1 MDWFLDLRA
10 WGHGGP
16 VGTLKVSDG
25 TKFYADARALLDDI
39 RGRDVFLMAHGYNVN
54 REHGTKSLG
63 QWKSKLQF
71 GIGTNAVFIG
81 VLWPGD
87 CVLPIFIDY
96 VWEGSEAEKSGTM
109 LGEFVRDNFGFAASL
124 TFASHSLGAR
134 VVLQAIQTLADSNRV
149 RNLILMAAAIED
161 DTLLREFNA
170 AANKVDRVSVVYS
183 LEDHVLQLAY
193 PGGNLIGGLIERGD
207 PNVKAALGRLGPSEP
222 WPGKIIPN
230 PRLPSFWD
238 YGHTDY
244 MTTDPVPGDFALPVF
259 VPDPSLSSL
268 PSGMVPAMAPGDS
281 WKPCWSP
288 GYAATRWLLP

>member
-10 WGHGGP
+10 WGRGGP
-16 VGTLKVSDG
+16 VGSLKVSDG
-25 TKFYADARALLDDI
+25 TKFYADASGLLNDI
-39 RGRDVFLMAHGYNVN
+39 RGRDVFLMAHGYHVD
-54 REHGTKSLG
+54 RQHGTQSLT
-63 QWKSKLQF
+63 QWKSKLKIDAQP
-71 GIGTNAVFIG
+71 VFIG

-134 VVLQAIQTLADSNRV
+134 VVLQAIQTLADSDRV
-149 RNLILMAAAIED
+149 RNLILLAAAIED
-161 DTLLREFNA
+161 DTLLHEFNGA
-170 AANKVDRVSVVYS
+170 AKKVGRISVVYS

-193 PGGNLIGGLIERGD
+193 PGGNLIGGLVERGD
-207 PNVKAALGRLGPSEP
+207 PNVKAALGRLGPSAP
-222 WPGKIIPN
+222 WPGKIVPN
-230 PRLPSFWD
+230 PRLPSFWK

-244 MTTDPVPGDFALPVF
+244 MTTNPVTGDFTLPIT
-259 VPDPSLSSL
+259 VPDPSIQSL
-268 PSGMVPAMAPGDS
+268 PGGMLPAMAPGDT

>member
-10 WGHGGP
+10 WGRGGP

-25 TKFYADARALLDDI
+25 TKFYADANGLLNDI
-39 RGRDVFLMAHGYNVN
+39 RGRDVFLMAHGYHVD
-54 REHGTKSLG
+54 RENGTRSLI
-63 QWKSKLQF
+63 QWKSKLEIDAQP
-71 GIGTNAVFIG
+71 VFIG

-124 TFASHSLGAR
+124 TFGSHSLGAR

-149 RNLILMAAAIED
+149 RNLILLAAAIED
-161 DTLLREFNA
+161 DTLLHEFNGA
-170 AANKVDRVSVVYS
+170 ATKVDRVSIVYS

-193 PGGNLIGGLIERGD
+193 PAGNLIGGLIERGD
-207 PNVKAALGRLGPSEP
+207 PNVKAALGRLGPSAP
-222 WPGKIIPN
+222 MANIVPN
-230 PRLPSFWD
+230 PRLPSFWK

-244 MTTDPVPGDFALPVF
+244 MPTHPVAESFTLPVK
-259 VPDPSLSSL
+259 VPDPNIQLL
-268 PSGMVPAMAPGDS
+268 PSGMVPTMAPGDT
-281 WKPCWSP
+281 WKPCWSS

>member
-10 WGHGGP
+10 WGRGGP

-25 TKFYADARALLDDI
+25 AKFYADANDLLNDI
-39 RGRDVFLMAHGYNVN
+39 CGRDVFLMTHGYDVD
-54 REHGTKSLG
+54 REHGTQSLT
-63 QWKSKLQF
+63 QWKSKLEF
-71 GIGTNAVFIG
+71 GVQPVFIG

-134 VVLQAIQTLADSNRV
+134 VVLQAIQTLADSDRV
-149 RNLILMAAAIED
+149 RNLILLAAAIED
-161 DTLLREFNA
+161 DTLLREFKGA
-170 AANKVDRVSVVYS
+170 AKKVDRISIVYS

-207 PNVKAALGRLGPSEP
+207 PNVKAALGRLGPSAP
-222 WPGKIIPN
+222 WPGKILPN
-230 PRLPSFWD
+230 PRLPSFWN

-244 MTTDPVPGDFALPVF
+244 MTTNPVVGDFTLPVN
-259 VPDPSLSSL
+259 VPDPSIQAL
-268 PSGMVPAMAPGDS
+268 PCCMLPTMAPGDT

-288 GYAATRWLLP
+288 GYAATRFLLP

>member
-10 WGHGGP
+10 WGRGGP

-25 TKFYADARALLDDI
+25 TKFYADANGLLNDI
-39 RGRDVFLMAHGYNVN
+39 RGRDVFLMTHGYHVD
-54 REHGTKSLG
+54 REAGTRSLL
-63 QWKSKLQF
+63 QWKSKLEIDAQP
-71 GIGTNAVFIG
+71 VFIG

-124 TFASHSLGAR
+124 TFGSHSLGAR

-149 RNLILMAAAIED
+149 RNLILLAAAIED
-161 DTLLREFNA
+161 DTLLHEFNGA
-170 AANKVDRVSVVYS
+170 AKKVDRVSIVYS

-193 PGGNLIGGLIERGD
+193 PAGNLIGGLIERGD
-207 PNVKAALGRLGPSEP
+207 PNVKAALGRLGPSAP
-222 WPGKIIPN
+222 MANIVPN
-230 PRLPSFWD
+230 PRLPSFWK

-244 MTTDPVPGDFALPVF
+244 MPTNPVAESFTLPVK
-259 VPDPSLSSL
+259 VPDPNIQEL
-268 PSGMVPAMAPGDS
+268 PSGMVPTMAPGDT
-281 WKPCWSP
+281 WKPCWSS

>member
-10 WGHGGP
+10 WGRGGP

-25 TKFYADARALLDDI
+25 TRFYAETSNLLNDI
-39 RGRDVFLMAHGYNVN
+39 HGRDVFLMAHGYNVN
-54 REHGTKSLG
+54 REYGTQSLN
-63 QWKSKLQF
+63 QWKSKLE
-71 GIGTNAVFIG
+71 IGAQPVFIG

-96 VWEGSEAEKSGTM
+96 IWEGSEAEKSGTM

-134 VVLQAIQTLADSNRV
+134 VVLQAIQTLAEPVRV
-149 RNLILMAAAIED
+149 RNLILLAAAIED
-161 DTLLREFNA
+161 DTLLHEFKGA
-170 AANKVDRVSVVYS
+170 AEKVDRISIVYS

-207 PNVKAALGRLGPSEP
+207 PNIKAALGRLGPSAP
-222 WPGKIIPN
+222 WPGKILPN
-230 PRLPSFWD
+230 PRLPSFWN

-244 MTTDPVPGDFALPVF
+244 MTTAELNGNFEVPVN
-259 VPDPSLSSL
+259 VPDPSIQAL
-268 PSGMVPAMAPGDS
+268 PGGMVPTIAPGDT

>member
-10 WGHGGP
+10 WGRGGP

-25 TKFYADARALLDDI
+25 TKFYADANGLLNDI
-39 RGRDVFLMAHGYNVN
+39 RGRDVFLMAHGYHVD
-54 REHGTKSLG
+54 REDGTRSLI
-63 QWKSKLQF
+63 QWKSKLEIDAQP
-71 GIGTNAVFIG
+71 VFIG

-124 TFASHSLGAR
+124 TFGSHSLGAR

-149 RNLILMAAAIED
+149 RNLILLAAAIED
-161 DTLLREFNA
+161 DTLLHEFNGA
-170 AANKVDRVSVVYS
+170 AKKVDRVSIVYS

-193 PGGNLIGGLIERGD
+193 PAGNLIGGLIERGD
-207 PNVKAALGRLGPSEP
+207 PNVKAALGRLGPSAP
-222 WPGKIIPN
+222 MANIVPN
-230 PRLPSFWD
+230 PRLPSFWK

-244 MTTDPVPGDFALPVF
+244 MPTHPVAESFTLPVK
-259 VPDPSLSSL
+259 VPDPNIQAL
-268 PSGMVPAMAPGDS
+268 PSGMVPTMAPGDT
-281 WKPCWSP
+281 WKPCWSS